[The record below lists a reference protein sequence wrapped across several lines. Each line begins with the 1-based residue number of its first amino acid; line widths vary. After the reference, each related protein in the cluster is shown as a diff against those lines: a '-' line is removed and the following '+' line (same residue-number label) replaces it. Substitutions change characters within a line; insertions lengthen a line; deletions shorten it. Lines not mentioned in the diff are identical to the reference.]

1 MADRRKTGE
10 RRRKPKRTGGRP
22 MTSMKRLAKKKAATK
37 RETPVKKSRK
47 KRAAQKRPNVRKKGS
62 IRSTIGTRTRR
73 ASSGRQA
80 GDLQGLSTLERA
92 DSQSVDE
99 LIDEG
104 SAFEA
109 DVVAGVEGGR
119 DGDGEGD
126 QTQE

>member
-10 RRRKPKRTGGRP
+10 RRTKPKRTAGRP

-37 RETPVKKSRK
+37 RETPVKKSR
-47 KRAAQKRPNVRKKGS
+47 QKRPNVRKKGS

-99 LIDEG
+99 LIEEG

-109 DVVAGVEGGR
+109 DVVAGVEEAGNADEKEVR
-119 DGDGEGD
+119 THEVP
-126 QTQE
+126 E